1 MTQAVSVRSIRPAE
15 SRLIAAVCAAHM
27 MSHYYMLLLAPL
39 FAFVRADFNV
49 SYTELALA
57 ITVFNVVSGLLQTPI
72 GFLVDRIG
80 ARIVLIV
87 GLAVSSIAY
96 AIAGLV
102 DSYWVF
108 IAMYGLGGLGNTVF
122 HPSDYSLLS
131 HHTPK
136 ERLGQ
141 VFAFHTFAGMVGS
154 GIAPATL
161 LFMQSYFGWRGAYVG
176 AGILGLFVL
185 LVLISQPEPQ
195 AGPKPEIQSS
205 GKAPATPRASAA
217 SSWRVLMTPPILLNL
232 GYFILTSIMGGGL
245 NTYLVVALGALHA
258 TPVDVANVALT
269 SLLAMNAVGVLVGGV
284 LAGRTTHHAWVAA
297 SGLAVGGVVTALVG
311 LIDFHSIGLI
321 LLMGFSGFCVG
332 ATYPSRDMLVRA
344 VTPPGAYGLV
354 FGFVSVGFNI
364 GASIA
369 PIVYG
374 ALMDN
379 GLPREVFLLSAA
391 VSILCISTVTFG
403 FSNRKT
409 V

>member
-1 MTQAVSVRSIRPAE
+1 MTQAISVRSIGAAE

-39 FAFVRADFNV
+39 FVFVRADFNV

-57 ITVFNVVSGLLQTPI
+57 LTVFNVVSGLLQTPV

-87 GLAVSSIAY
+87 GLAISSIAY
-96 AIAGLV
+96 AIAGIV

-131 HHTPK
+131 NHAPK
-136 ERLGQ
+136 NRLSQ

-154 GIAPATL
+154 GIAPVTL

-176 AGILGLFVL
+176 ASILGFIVL
-185 LVLISQPEPQ
+185 LLLICQPEP
-195 AGPKPEIQSS
+195 KPEVSPI
-205 GKAPATPRASAA
+205 ARASAKTRPGA
-217 SSWRVLMTPPILLNL
+217 AATWRVLLTPPILLNL

-258 TPVDVANVALT
+258 TPVEVANMALT
-269 SLLAMNAVGVLVGGV
+269 SLLAMNAVGVLAGGM
-284 LAGRTTHHAWVAA
+284 LAGRTSHHAAVAA

-311 LIDFHSIGLI
+311 LYDFHSVGLI
-321 LLMGFSGFCVG
+321 LLMGMSGFFVG

-344 VTPPGAYGLV
+344 VTPVGAYGLV

-364 GASIA
+364 GASVA

-379 GLPREVFLLSAA
+379 HMPRSVFLLSAA

-403 FSNRKT
+403 FSKRQT

>member
-1 MTQAVSVRSIRPAE
+1 MTQAVSVRTIRPAE
-15 SRLIAAVCAAHM
+15 SRLIAAVCGAHM

-39 FAFVRADFNV
+39 FAFVRADFKV

-57 ITVFNVVSGLLQTPI
+57 LTVFNVVSGLLQTPI

-96 AIAGLV
+96 AIAGIV

-131 HHTPK
+131 HHAPK

-161 LFMQSYFGWRGAYVG
+161 LFMQSYFGWRGAYMG
-176 AGILGLFVL
+176 AGILGLIVL
-185 LVLISQPEPQ
+185 LALISQPEP
-195 AGPKPEIQSS
+195 KSEIQHGSKTS
-205 GKAPATPRASAA
+205 AAPRAKAG

-245 NTYLVVALGALHA
+245 NTYLVVALGALHS
-258 TPVDVANVALT
+258 TPVDIANVALT
-269 SLLAMNAVGVLVGGV
+269 SLLAMNAVGVLAGGV
-284 LAGRTTHHAWVAA
+284 LAGRTAHHALVAA

-311 LIDFHSIGLI
+311 LFDFHSVGLI
-321 LLMGFSGFCVG
+321 LLMGLSGFCVG

-344 VTPPGAYGLV
+344 VTPPDAYGLV
-354 FGFVSVGFNI
+354 FGFVSVGLNI

-379 GLPREVFLLSAA
+379 HLPREVFLLSAA

-403 FSNRKT
+403 FSKRKT